1 MGAVHGFELMP
12 VAIVGDGEGPFTAS
26 DVRDALADGDLG
38 AAGRVLGRRF
48 AVRGV
53 VVRGEG
59 RGQAIGF
66 PTANLRLVDGQA
78 LPRRGVY
85 AVWVKVGDGTLPGVA
100 NIGVRPTFD
109 GTAEVVEAHL
119 LDQEGEGIDLYDRE
133 VDVEFVSR
141 IRDEVRFDGVEALVA
156 QIGADAAE
164 ARARLE
170 QDAGSLT

>member
-1 MGAVHGFELMP
+1 
-12 VAIVGDGEGPFTAS
+12 
-26 DVRDALADGDLG
+26 VRDALADGDLG

-66 PTANLRLVDGQA
+66 PTANLRLDDGQA

-109 GTAEVVEAHL
+109 GTAEVVEAHI
-119 LDQEGEGIDLYDRE
+119 LDHATRLEGEGSGGMDLYDRE

>member
-1 MGAVHGFELMP
+1 
-12 VAIVGDGEGPFTAS
+12 
-26 DVRDALADGDLG
+26 
-38 AAGRVLGRRF
+38 
-48 AVRGV
+48 
-53 VVRGEG
+53 
-59 RGQAIGF
+59 
-66 PTANLRLVDGQA
+66 
-78 LPRRGVY
+78 
-85 AVWVKVGDGTLPGVA
+85 VA